1 MKNIYLLSN
10 PAKTVVSPRT
20 VGVSL
25 PSRCRVLPI
34 LFVFLTLCCS
44 SVWGA
49 TATLSSVSTKE
60 VATTNGGSVSK
71 DFDGVTCTCTKNS
84 TNQPGFYTSSGI
96 VRYYNT
102 DVMTLF
108 VPSGSAITQIVFTM
122 NSGTVGTV
130 SVGSLSSN
138 TWTGSSESVSFTGG
152 GTVKISSIV
161 VTYKGIV
168 TFDANGGSCGTTELI
183 QSTPTSTI
191 TLPAP
196 DTRSGYTFDGW
207 YTESS
212 GGTKRGNAGASYTPT
227 TSETLYA
234 HWTSGGGGGSDPVD
248 PTITFNNGEY
258 TIGGADLNLTTLF
271 SSNSSGA
278 VTYTVSNAN
287 GTGATVSTSGTD
299 FRATTTGTCTV
310 QASQAA
316 ATGYNAKA
324 VTATITVNA
333 ALAGKTYELV
343 TDANSLSEGDIIVFG
358 WNNSSIS
365 KKDTVAAGSL
375 GSNSYMSA
383 QQATLSGTTLSC
395 ETALEFTLGGSAG
408 AWTLT
413 NGTNSLRAT
422 SATALSLAASGGV
435 NTWDISIADGT
446 YLASVAPSETYS
458 SGTIYYNTN
467 SPRFKNYTSTQSN
480 GLFKIY
486 RANNGPIKVT
496 SSFTEFTYVLGS
508 GPSGSQTFKVEGT
521 DLDGNLTITAPTNYQ
536 VSQNGSSWSN
546 SVTLNKNAGDDVP
559 ETTLYI
565 RLNSG
570 LAKGDYDG
578 NITFSDGTNNKTVAV
593 EGSVTLVCATPSI
606 SFTEATVNKYRGDAD
621 FKITPSVSGNTLG
634 AVISWS
640 SDKESCATVGSDGT
654 VHILKA
660 TGAGAYVRITATLPY
675 TETAVACQNE
685 VSAYYDIY
693 IKNKVTWLVSGA
705 TYTAG
710 GPDTE
715 VTEGAKITTAPTD
728 PDGSTTCGGKTFVG
742 WTTSEVAVEQA
753 TAPSP
758 LYSATTVKDVNITN
772 NITFHAV
779 FAESGG
785 ESEDKYCKGTSSSLT
800 NGKRV
805 LIVLHNGTKAIS
817 NVESGIGYAPVVLT
831 PDGSG
836 KITTSDA
843 TIIWTVKTG
852 SSGYY
857 FRQGDNY
864 LNAGETTSGNHY
876 LYVDESTD
884 EWTLTAGTESTSSY
898 VLNSSEDPGYKID
911 LYSGVF
917 STFTGSGKAYEFDF
931 YVPDVGYTNYS
942 TTCGPSIK
950 ANEVERLTSYKDQT
964 VKSQAI
970 TVRGSSLDPA
980 TGTLTASITGT
991 DAGLFSCTLAS
1002 TAISEGAINT
1012 TFVISYRPTAF
1023 GDAQHTAT
1031 LTFTDGTTTSDPITL
1046 RGRSLPQQFAIVAFD
1061 GANYYALNG
1070 SMSGLASMVK
1080 PLPVTVTAGAVDL
1093 CPNQAIYSLTERETP
1108 DKNVYLVGP
1117 GADGLGA
1124 RLWGGSDT
1132 KLNTKSLTS
1141 TNQTGWLL
1149 TTSDFSTY
1157 HITNADV
1164 TTRGIM
1170 YYSTSDA
1177 FGHYATAQ
1185 YGTANYYGD
1194 IQLLPI
1200 TEVCTCLPAPFPTAV
1215 ARATSVTITWGEVTG
1230 AVSYVVTCS
1239 GGSAPVYDGC
1249 KATITGLTNNTN
1261 YTYTV
1266 KAVASG
1272 TDCSLIYNGNFTT
1285 VDCDDVPYAISV
1297 APALTSATFRWSMEA
1312 ASATIRIYSDEE
1324 CTAQVGSDH
1333 TGLTSPA
1340 TITGLDENTTYYA
1353 KIWAGGTCVSAVTS
1367 FTTNSPSVELA
1378 EWFPDSIRIVLNAD
1392 TANATIVIEDKDER
1406 VKGATSLAEDIFFS
1420 KYYEAAGYTKLV
1432 GLYNGTDHDIDLSD
1446 LKIIG
1451 GTSAWSSSTS
1461 DHNYVVLKDVSKL
1474 VTDYGDGAGHIY
1486 LPQGK
1491 EIILYS
1497 LDDDNSS
1504 TGDHPFPGAGCLD
1517 KFYDWDDL
1525 ANNDVDGWYR
1535 IGNLSAG
1542 ADGDGHTT
1550 FNFSGPY
1557 SIGLK
1562 RGSKLID
1569 IIGAGNVS
1577 APNKS
1582 ATVKVTTSKT
1592 LGNGRVVATPN
1603 DKEGFWYEDGWS
1615 PKPME
1620 GDADYTT
1627 YPDGYSTYL
1636 STNRCLLIRA
1646 NHVVSGDSAVLNNT
1660 TTFKTLGDYTGVDSN
1675 PHKGEWVGIPVGK
1688 NDDGTTDYCFS
1699 GQQFGYVGSYDYNAY
1714 YAKYDSIADLKELGG
1729 SQNPDGTYTIKIP
1742 HLDTLSCTSLKV
1754 NVYEGSVVQAS
1765 KTYQVPIMVTTEKAG
1780 GWSTTDTIFQ
1790 NKWHDLEAC
1799 ETCDVVILKG
1809 ATLTKAENG
1818 LPKDAATVGNLT
1830 IYPGGTMN
1838 IPTSRTFNVASV
1850 QFRVEGEN
1858 VPFIKLA
1865 GTLET
1870 ADQQVLVSRRIN
1882 NSDAYFFSLPYDC
1895 NISDIRWSNGVPAIL
1910 DDGFRIKEYD
1920 SRARADEG
1928 STKGAPGH
1936 WKMVTGSTLEAGK
1949 GYQISVNSKHLKE
1962 LIFPLEIGKTN
1973 VSAAE
1978 NEKNSHGDN
1987 VVPIHQYEN
1996 GATTINNHNW
2006 NFIAQ
2011 PYLCAMTP
2019 MAGATI
2025 TYGYLE
2031 YEIVDDEVI
2040 WHRRSEGNQYL
2051 TIYDPSSR
2059 TYNQTYWNSVP
2070 QLDPFVAFFVQ
2081 GKTEGSFTF
2090 IEDNRKNNAPARHL
2104 ASQAEVDEDPSIFVG
2119 VTLSGNGL
2127 TDQANLRV
2135 RQDFTEDE
2143 YKLGY
2148 DLLKFTTYYKD
2159 RPQVYMKTPSYQLA
2173 FQAVSDSV
2181 AKNTWL
2187 PMGVYCYKPGTYTFG
2202 LSNDYPIDEVEAV
2215 YLYDKVAGVTTNLL
2229 YDTYTIT
2236 TSSQLYTNTRFALN
2250 VIVNRREPQVT
2261 TDTGLPE
2268 APDNMVRK
2276 ILINGHVYIQRGA
2289 AIYDITGKQMLNF

>member
-10 PAKTVVSPRT
+10 QTKTVVSPRT

-34 LFVFLTLCCS
+34 ILLFLAVFSLHAWGDAAIAYTLNGTTTGGTNNYAAASDITQGTKSWKVVANTTENPWRIGGKSISGVDRNIYSTDTISNHDIDSVVINHGGTGGSITVNSITLTVSKNEDFS
-44 SVWGA
+44 SPIS
-49 TATLSSVSTKE
+49 TLSVTSSPFVANDSLIFRRPVGKDWSKCYFKITYNVTVSSGSNKYIQFKNAKFYKTVSTACTNTVTITKGAE
-60 VATTNGGSVSK
+60 TNGTYTLSATSICGDV
-71 DFDGVTCTCTKNS
+71 
-84 TNQPGFYTSSGI
+84 PGGTVNI
-96 VRYYNT
+96 
-102 DVMTLF
+102 
-108 VPSGSAITQIVFTM
+108 SAITPADGFEFDEITTSA
-122 NSGTVGTV
+122 SGTVDNTNKRVTGITANTTITVKFKPLPTYAIRFFNNGVQVGSTQNIVSGGTATPPSDPTGCAEFTFLGWWTSELADDNTTSYTWVTDFTVTGNQDYYAVYSHPSPTSSIITLDPTTDTSFPKDGITLTTSNGVLNNGTDYRIYKGATLTITSSVGNMTNIAFTFDGSYNGGGWTTSYTPNSSSWTSPACTSGDAGKQARITNLVVTVGVTYYTSTADCRSCYEPTLAFGVTEVNKFVGDANFTYTATPASNPMGGTV
-130 SVGSLSSN
+130 SYSSN
-138 TWTGSSESVSFTGG
+138 
-152 GTVKISSIV
+152 K
-161 VTYKGIV
+161 
-168 TFDANGGSCGTTELI
+168 
-183 QSTPTSTI
+183 PT
-191 TLPAP
+191 
-196 DTRSGYTFDGW
+196 
-207 YTESS
+207 
-212 GGTKRGNAGASYTPT
+212 KAS
-227 TSETLYA
+227 
-234 HWTSGGGGGSDPVD
+234 VD
-248 PTITFNNGEY
+248 PSTGEVTI
-258 TIGGADLNLTTLF
+258 L
-271 SSNSSGA
+271 
-278 VTYTVSNAN
+278 
-287 GTGATVSTSGTD
+287 
-299 FRATTTGTCTV
+299 
-310 QASQAA
+310 
-316 ATGYNAKA
+316 
-324 VTATITVNA
+324 
-333 ALAGKTYELV
+333 
-343 TDANSLSEGDIIVFG
+343 DA
-358 WNNSSIS
+358 
-365 KKDTVAAGSL
+365 
-375 GSNSYMSA
+375 MS
-383 QQATLSGTTLSC
+383 
-395 ETALEFTLGGSAG
+395 
-408 AWTLT
+408 
-413 NGTNSLRAT
+413 
-422 SATALSLAASGGV
+422 
-435 NTWDISIADGT
+435 D
-446 YLASVAPSETYS
+446 AP
-458 SGTIYYNTN
+458 I
-467 SPRFKNYTSTQSN
+467 
-480 GLFKIY
+480 
-486 RANNGPIKVT
+486 
-496 SSFTEFTYVLGS
+496 
-508 GPSGSQTFKVEGT
+508 
-521 DLDGNLTITAPTNYQ
+521 TITA
-536 VSQNGSSWSN
+536 
-546 SVTLNKNAGDDVP
+546 
-559 ETTLYI
+559 
-565 RLNSG
+565 
-570 LAKGDYDG
+570 
-578 NITFSDGTNNKTVAV
+578 
-593 EGSVTLVCATPSI
+593 
-606 SFTEATVNKYRGDAD
+606 
-621 FKITPSVSGNTLG
+621 TLG
-634 AVISWS
+634 AV
-640 SDKESCATVGSDGT
+640 DDG
-654 VHILKA
+654 VHCQKK
-660 TGAGAYVRITATLPY
+660 VTATY
-675 TETAVACQNE
+675 TLN
-685 VSAYYDIY
+685 IY
-693 IKNKVTWLVSGA
+693 NRVTWLVNGA
-705 TYTAG
+705 AYTAG
-710 GPDTE
+710 DPTPQAA
-715 VTEGAKITTAPTD
+715 EGGTITAYPTD
-728 PDGSTTCGGKTFVG
+728 PDGATACGGKTFVG
-742 WTTSEVAVEQA
+742 WTT
-753 TAPSP
+753 APYAESDAAPDP
-758 LYSATTVKDVNITN
+758 LYTSLSSMSSVHITEN
-772 NITFHAV
+772 TTFHAV
-779 FAESGG
+779 FAEVTSGG
-785 ESEDKYCKGTSSSLT
+785 PNKF
-800 NGKRV
+800 KRITTDAGLV
-805 LIVLHNGTKAIS
+805 RAAGTKIAIIS
-817 NVESGIGYAPVVLT
+817 NNASKILQNDFSVVDAPT
-831 PDGSG
+831 PDGDG
-836 KITTSDA
+836 IITVT
-843 TIIWTVKTG
+843 
-852 SSGYY
+852 
-857 FRQGDNY
+857 DNQI
-864 LNAGETTSGNHY
+864 
-876 LYVDESTD
+876 
-884 EWTLTAGTESTSSY
+884 WTLTEEDEYHYWSLLSGSVQLGVAATSGYSSGFYECGNYSTEASYWHITYTSEFSGTENCFYLYNWSNGTWYDGLEFYGGTTNKWESVYFASANSNFKNYCAMQIYGPYASY
-898 VLNSSEDPGYKID
+898 
-911 LYSGVF
+911 
-917 STFTGSGKAYEFDF
+917 AA
-931 YVPDVGYTNYS
+931 YS
-942 TTCGPSIK
+942 TTCGPNIK
-950 ANEVERLTSYKDQT
+950 AGEVEYLTSTKDQT

-970 TVRGSSLDPA
+970 TIKGSSL
-980 TGTLTASITGT
+980 TGGTLSVKSITG
-991 DAGLFSCTLAS
+991 DASQFACVLAS
-1002 TAISEGAINT
+1002 QTITAGAIET
-1012 TFVISYRPTAF
+1012 TYTITYTPTVY
-1023 GDAQHTAT
+1023 DAAHTAEII
-1031 LTFTDGTTTSDPITL
+1031 FSDGTTESDPITL

-1117 GADGLGA
+1117 GADGSGA

-1392 TANATIVIEDKDER
+1392 TANATVVIEDKDER

-1504 TGDHPFPGAGCLD
+1504 TGDHPFPGDGCLD

-1569 IIGAGNVS
+1569 LIGAGNVS

-1799 ETCDVVILKG
+1799 EKCDVVILKG

-1870 ADQQVLVSRRIN
+1870 ADRQVLVSRRID

-1949 GYQISVNSKHLKE
+1949 GYQISVNNRYLRE
-1962 LIFPLEIGKTN
+1962 LIFPLDLGKTN
-1973 VSAAE
+1973 VSDAE

-1987 VVPIHQYEN
+1987 VVPIHQYTN

-2019 MAGATI
+2019 MAGDAI

-2031 YEIVDDEVI
+2031 YEIEEVAGEQQVV
-2040 WHRRSEGNQYL
+2040 WYRRMEGNQYL
-2051 TIYDPSSR
+2051 TIYNPSTR
-2059 TYNQTYWNSVP
+2059 TYDQKFWSSVT
-2070 QLDPFVAFFVQ
+2070 QLDPFLAFFVQ

-2090 IEDNRKNNAPARHL
+2090 TEGNRKNSAPARHL
-2104 ASQAEVDEDPSIFVG
+2104 ASQAEVDDDPSIFVG

>member
-1 MKNIYLLSN
+1 MTCPHVPAFAPHVYNKYGYINPINMKNIYLLSN

-34 LFVFLTLCCS
+34 ILLFLTAFNMQ
-44 SVWGA
+44 VWGA
-49 TATLSSVSTKE
+49 DETEDFTSLGTQTWTSYSLTSGDVTISTDL
-60 VATTNGGSVSK
+60 NGGSAPTTSNAQYRWK
-71 DFDGVTCTCTKNS
+71 TDNIITISLSSGTITSIRFKTNS
-84 TNQPGFYTSSGI
+84 TATYGPQNLSYG
-96 VRYYNT
+96 
-102 DVMTLF
+102 
-108 VPSGSAITQIVFTM
+108 GSAITT
-122 NSGTVGTV
+122 SGTDYTWSAPSSMSSASFTV
-130 SVGSLSSN
+130 TSEARLTEIHVKY
-138 TWTGSSESVSFTGG
+138 TPGSSSCSTDP
-152 GTVKISSIV
+152 TVGNIMNAVSSI
-161 VTYKGIV
+161 TATGA
-168 TFDANGGSCGTTELI
+168 TFSTSAGVSAGTDCSLDEVGFVYNT
-183 QSTPTSTI
+183 T
-191 TLPAP
+191 
-196 DTRSGYTFDGW
+196 G
-207 YTESS
+207 
-212 GGTKRGNAGASYTPT
+212 TPT
-227 TSETLYA
+227 TSDTKAVIDSY
-234 HWTSGGGGGSDPVD
+234 TSGNLNKSVTGLSASTTYYVRAYAKNEHSTTYSD
-248 PTITFNNGEY
+248 EKS
-258 TIGGADLNLTTLF
+258 F
-271 SSNSSGA
+271 STPALVGVAYELVTSNSDLEDGAEIIILDTDGENALSTTQNSNNRSSTTSGFTLSGSTA
-278 VTYTVSNAN
+278 TVTGDNIEVITLTESSTNWELVTHDSKYLYTVSNN
-287 GTGATVSTSGTD
+287 NYLRTQSTNTNAGVWTITINS
-299 FRATTTGTCTV
+299 TTHV
-310 QASQAA
+310 
-316 ATGYNAKA
+316 
-324 VTATITVNA
+324 ATIYCSNTSRYLKKNGSS
-333 ALAGKTYELV
+333 ALFA
-343 TDANSLSEGDIIVFG
+343 
-358 WNNSSIS
+358 
-365 KKDTVAAGSL
+365 
-375 GSNSYMSA
+375 
-383 QQATLSGTTLSC
+383 
-395 ETALEFTLGGSAG
+395 
-408 AWTLT
+408 
-413 NGTNSLRAT
+413 
-422 SATALSLAASGGV
+422 
-435 NTWDISIADGT
+435 
-446 YLASVAPSETYS
+446 TYS
-458 SGTIYYNTN
+458 SGQ
-467 SPRFKNYTSTQSN
+467 KDV
-480 GLFKIY
+480 KIY
-486 RANNGPIKVT
+486 KKPSGPIKVT

-593 EGSVTLVCATPSI
+593 EGSVTLACATPSI

-640 SDKESCATVGSDGT
+640 SDKESCATVGADGT
-654 VHILKA
+654 VHIVKA
-660 TGAGAYVRITATLPY
+660 TGEGAYVRITATLPY

-705 TYTAG
+705 TYSVG

-728 PDGSTTCGGKTFVG
+728 PNGSSMCGGKTFVG
-742 WTTSEVAVEQA
+742 WTTSEVAVEQSS
-753 TAPSP
+753 APDP
-758 LYSATTVKDVNITN
+758 LYSATTVKDVNITDN
-772 NITFHAV
+772 TTFYAV
-779 FAESGG
+779 FAEETLSPTSTTFSLVADYEEDFESGKDYVLANYYSSKDKALNATVTG
-785 ESEDKYCKGTSSSLT
+785 TYYLTGTDVTIPSSNTFQTSNGLLVWKIKTEGTNQVSLYNEETGKYAYLYHPSGTYYDLGLRDDKYLWTISYVKETGYSAYFTFTASDYSSYILAWDNSNSRYAAKTSN
-800 NGKRV
+800 NG
-805 LIVLHNGTKAIS
+805 
-817 NVESGIGYAPVVLT
+817 
-831 PDGSG
+831 
-836 KITTSDA
+836 
-843 TIIWTVKTG
+843 
-852 SSGYY
+852 
-857 FRQGDNY
+857 
-864 LNAGETTSGNHY
+864 Y
-876 LYVDESTD
+876 LYLYKKADE
-884 EWTLTAGTESTSSY
+884 
-898 VLNSSEDPGYKID
+898 
-911 LYSGVF
+911 
-917 STFTGSGKAYEFDF
+917 
-931 YVPDVGYTNYS
+931 YTYAAYS
-942 TTCGPSIK
+942 TTCGPNIK
-950 ANEVERLTSYKDQT
+950 ADEVERLTSTQGQI

-970 TVRGSSLDPA
+970 TIKGSNLTGSSL
-980 TGTLTASITGT
+980 SVKNITG
-991 DAGLFSCTLAS
+991 DASQFACVLAS
-1002 TAISEGAINT
+1002 QTITAGAIET
-1012 TFVISYRPTAF
+1012 TYTITYTPTVY
-1023 GDAQHTAT
+1023 DATHTAEII
-1031 LTFTDGTTTSDPITL
+1031 FWDGTTESDPITL

-1117 GADGLGA
+1117 GADGSGA

-1141 TNQTGWLL
+1141 TDQTGWLL

-1177 FGHYATAQ
+1177 FGHYATSQ

-1272 TDCSLIYNGNFTT
+1272 NDCSLVYSGNFTT
-1285 VDCDDVPYAISV
+1285 TDCDDVPYAISV

-1392 TANATIVIEDKDER
+1392 TANATVVIEDKNDL
-1406 VKGATSLAEDIFFS
+1406 GDHATSVANDIFFS
-1420 KYYEAAGYTKLV
+1420 KYFEASGFTKLV
-1432 GLYNGTDHDIDLSD
+1432 GLYNGTDHDIDLAQ
-1446 LKIIG
+1446 LVIKG
-1451 GTSAWSSSTS
+1451 GESRWTTKKGVN
-1461 DHNYVVLKDVSKL
+1461 NYIKLSDVSKL

-1486 LPQGK
+1486 LPRGK

-1497 LDDDNSS
+1497 IQKSNKSGF
-1504 TGDHPFPGAGCLD
+1504 TGAGCID
-1517 KFYDWDDL
+1517 EYYDWDEL
-1525 ANNDVDGWYR
+1525 ADDNVADWYR
-1535 IGNLSAG
+1535 IGGYES
-1542 ADGDGHTT
+1542 DVVDDDGHKTL
-1550 FNFSGPY
+1550 NFPGKVSV
-1557 SIGLK
+1557 SLW
-1562 RGSKLID
+1562 RNSTMID
-1569 IIGAGNVS
+1569 LIGAGNS
-1577 APNKS
+1577 TAPTSS
-1582 ATVKVTTSKT
+1582 ATTTVTTSHT
-1592 LGNGRVVATPN
+1592 LGNGRTISCPN
-1603 DKEGFWYEDGWS
+1603 DKPGFWSEEGWS
-1615 PKPME
+1615 PRPQK
-1620 GDADYTT
+1620 GDPDFAL
-1627 YPDGYSTYL
+1627 YPNGYSTYL
-1636 STNRCLLIRA
+1636 TTNRCLLVRA
-1646 NHVVSGDSAVLNNT
+1646 NHVVSGDSAILNNT
-1660 TTFKTLGDYTGVDSN
+1660 STFKTLGAYEGVDGKS
-1675 PHKGEWVGIPVGK
+1675 HKAEWVGIPIG
-1688 NDDGTTDYCFS
+1688 NDGTSDERDCLS
-1699 GQQFGYVGSYDYNAY
+1699 GGQFGYVGAYDYNAY
-1714 YAKYDSIADLKELGG
+1714 YATFDSIADLKELGG
-1729 SQNPDGTYTIKIP
+1729 SQNPDGTYTIEIP
-1742 HLDTLSCTSLKV
+1742 HLDTLSCTSLKI

-1799 ETCDVVILKG
+1799 EKCDVVILKG

-1818 LPKDAATVGNLT
+1818 LPKDAATIGNLT

-1870 ADQQVLVSRRIN
+1870 ADKQVLVSRRIN

-1949 GYQISVNSKHLKE
+1949 GYQISVNNRYLRE
-1962 LIFPLEIGKTN
+1962 LIFPLDLGKTN
-1973 VSAAE
+1973 VSDAE
-1978 NEKNSHGDN
+1978 NEKAPHGDN
-1987 VVPIHQYEN
+1987 IVPIHQYEN

-2011 PYLCAMTP
+2011 PYLCAMSP
-2019 MAGATI
+2019 MAGADI

-2031 YEIVDDEVI
+2031 YEIEDEEVK
-2040 WHRRSEGNQYL
+2040 WYRRLEGNQYL
-2051 TIYDPSSR
+2051 TIYNPSTK
-2059 TYNQTYWNSVP
+2059 TYDQIFWNSVS

-2081 GKTEGSFTF
+2081 GKREGSFTF
-2090 IEDNRKNNAPARHL
+2090 TEGNRKNNAPARHL

-2229 YDTYTIT
+2229 YDTYSVT

-2250 VIVNRREPQVT
+2250 VIVNRRAPQVT
-2261 TDTGLPE
+2261 TDIGIPE

>member
-1 MKNIYLLSN
+1 MTCPHVPAFAPHVYNKYGYINPIDMKNIYLLSN
-10 PAKTVVSPRT
+10 QTKTSVSRHLD
-20 VGVSL
+20 SI
-25 PSRCRVLPI
+25 SSSYRCRILPI
-34 LFVFLTLCCS
+34 LFVFLTVFSLHA
-44 SVWGA
+44 WGEDVTFSEQGYTNA
-49 TATLSSVSTKE
+49 AAVTSYNGSTFT
-60 VATTNGGSVSK
+60 VAFSNGKYYTN
-71 DFDGVTCTCTKNS
+71 
-84 TNQPGFYTSSGI
+84 
-96 VRYYNT
+96 
-102 DVMTLF
+102 
-108 VPSGSAITQIVFTM
+108 GSAIRAYGGSTITITPKSGKLTAFTIVFGSSDGSNTI
-122 NSGTVGTV
+122 TADVGTY
-130 SVGSLSSN
+130 SGGSWSGEEDEVILSIGGSSGN
-138 TWTGSSESVSFTGG
+138 RRIAGFSGVTTGSSSCSTDP
-152 GTVKISSIV
+152 TVGNIMNAVSSI
-161 VTYKGIV
+161 TATGA
-168 TFDANGGSCGTTELI
+168 TFSTSAGVSAGTDCSLDEVGFVYNT
-183 QSTPTSTI
+183 T
-191 TLPAP
+191 
-196 DTRSGYTFDGW
+196 G
-207 YTESS
+207 
-212 GGTKRGNAGASYTPT
+212 TPT
-227 TSETLYA
+227 TSDTKAVIDSY
-234 HWTSGGGGGSDPVD
+234 TSGNLNKSVTGLSASTTYYVRAYAKNEHGTTYSD
-248 PTITFNNGEY
+248 EKS
-258 TIGGADLNLTTLF
+258 F
-271 SSNSSGA
+271 STPALVGVAYELVTSNSDLEDGAEIIILDTDGETALSTTQNSNNRSSTTSGFTLSGSTA
-278 VTYTVSNAN
+278 TVTGDNIEVITLTESSTNWELVTHDSKYLYTVSNN
-287 GTGATVSTSGTD
+287 NYLRTQSTNTNAGVWTITINS
-299 FRATTTGTCTV
+299 TTHV
-310 QASQAA
+310 
-316 ATGYNAKA
+316 
-324 VTATITVNA
+324 ATIYCSNTSRYLKKNGSS
-333 ALAGKTYELV
+333 ALFA
-343 TDANSLSEGDIIVFG
+343 
-358 WNNSSIS
+358 
-365 KKDTVAAGSL
+365 
-375 GSNSYMSA
+375 
-383 QQATLSGTTLSC
+383 
-395 ETALEFTLGGSAG
+395 
-408 AWTLT
+408 
-413 NGTNSLRAT
+413 
-422 SATALSLAASGGV
+422 
-435 NTWDISIADGT
+435 
-446 YLASVAPSETYS
+446 TYS
-458 SGTIYYNTN
+458 SGQ
-467 SPRFKNYTSTQSN
+467 KDV
-480 GLFKIY
+480 KIY
-486 RANNGPIKVT
+486 KKPSGPIKVT

-521 DLDGNLTITAPTNYQ
+521 DLAGNLTITAPTNYQ

-593 EGSVTLVCATPSI
+593 EGSVTLACATPSI

-705 TYTAG
+705 AYTAG

-728 PDGSTTCGGKTFVG
+728 PDGSSMCGGKTFVG

-758 LYSATTVKDVNITN
+758 LYSATTVKDVNITDN
-772 NITFHAV
+772 TTFYAV

-817 NVESGIGYAPVVLT
+817 NVESGSGYAPVVLT

-857 FRQGDNY
+857 FHQGDNY
-864 LNAGETTSGNHY
+864 LNAAETTSGNHY
-876 LYVDESTD
+876 LYVDEYTD
-884 EWTLTAGTESTSSY
+884 EWTLTAGTVSTSSY

-917 STFTGSGKAYEFDF
+917 STYTGSGTAYEFDF

-942 TTCGPSIK
+942 TTCGPNIK
-950 ANEVERLTSYKDQT
+950 ANEVEYLTSTKDQT

-970 TVRGSSLDPA
+970 TVKGSSLND
-980 TGTLTASITGT
+980 GTLTANISG
-991 DAGLFSCTLAS
+991 ANSGFFNCALAS
-1002 TAISEGAINT
+1002 STISGGAINT
-1012 TFVISYRPTAF
+1012 TFVISYTPNVY

-1031 LTFTDGTTTSDPITL
+1031 LTFTDGTTTSDPISL
-1046 RGRSLPQQFAIVAFD
+1046 YGRSLPENFAIVAYD

-1117 GADGLGA
+1117 GADGSGA

-1141 TNQTGWLL
+1141 TDQTGWLL

-1272 TDCSLIYNGNFTT
+1272 TDCSLVYNGNFTT
-1285 VDCDDVPYAISV
+1285 VDCDDVPNSISV
-1297 APALTSATFRWSMEA
+1297 APSLHGGTFRWSMEA
-1312 ASATIRIYSDEE
+1312 ATATIRIYSDDA
-1324 CTAQVGSDH
+1324 CTAQVGSDY
-1333 TGLTSPA
+1333 TGLSSPA
-1340 TITGLDENTTYYA
+1340 VIDGLDENTTYYA
-1353 KIWAGGTCVSAVTS
+1353 KIFANGTCASAATA
-1367 FTTNSPSVELA
+1367 FTTNSTSVELV
-1378 EWFPDSIRIVLNAD
+1378 EWFPDSIRIVLDANS
-1392 TANATIVIEDKDER
+1392 NATVVIEDKNDL
-1406 VKGATSLAEDIFFS
+1406 GDHATSVANDIFFS
-1420 KYYEAAGYTKLV
+1420 KYFEASGYTKLV
-1432 GLYNGTDHDIDLSD
+1432 GLYNGTDHDIDLAQ
-1446 LKIIG
+1446 LVIKG
-1451 GTSAWSSSTS
+1451 GESSWTTKKGVN
-1461 DHNYVVLKDVSKL
+1461 NYIKLSDVSKL

-1486 LPQGK
+1486 LPRGK

-1497 LDDDNSS
+1497 IQKSNKSS
-1504 TGDHPFPGAGCLD
+1504 FTGAGCID
-1517 KFYDWDDL
+1517 EYYDWDEL
-1525 ANNDVDGWYR
+1525 ADDNVADWYR
-1535 IGNLSAG
+1535 IGGYES
-1542 ADGDGHTT
+1542 DVVDDDGHKTL
-1550 FNFSGPY
+1550 NFPGKVSV
-1557 SIGLK
+1557 SLW
-1562 RGSKLID
+1562 RNSTMID
-1569 IIGAGNVS
+1569 LIGAGNS
-1577 APNKS
+1577 TAPTSS
-1582 ATVKVTTSKT
+1582 ATTTVTTSHT
-1592 LGNGRVVATPN
+1592 LGNGRTISCPN
-1603 DKEGFWYEDGWS
+1603 DKPGFWSEEGWS
-1615 PKPME
+1615 PRPQE
-1620 GDADYTT
+1620 GDPDFTL
-1627 YPDGYSTYL
+1627 YPNGYSTYL
-1636 STNRCLLIRA
+1636 TTNRCLLIRA
-1646 NHVVSGDSAVLNNT
+1646 NHVVSGDSAILNNT
-1660 TTFKTLGDYTGVDSN
+1660 STFKTLGAYEGVDGKS
-1675 PHKGEWVGIPVGK
+1675 HKAEWVGIPIG
-1688 NDDGTTDYCFS
+1688 NDGTSDERDCLS
-1699 GQQFGYVGSYDYNAY
+1699 GGQFGYVGAYDYNAY
-1714 YAKYDSIADLKELGG
+1714 YATFDSIAELKELDGK
-1729 SQNPDGTYTIKIP
+1729 QNPDGTYTVAIP
-1742 HLDTLSCTSLKV
+1742 QLDTLSCTQLKV
-1754 NVYEGSVVQAS
+1754 NVYEGSSSTPKAS
-1765 KTYQVPIMVTTEKAG
+1765 REYQVPIMVEDNKK
-1780 GWSTTDTIFQ
+1780 TTDTIFQ
-1790 NKWHDLEAC
+1790 NKWHDLAAC
-1799 ETCDVVILKG
+1799 EKCDVVILKG

-1818 LPKDAATVGNLT
+1818 TPKDAATVRNLT

-1838 IPTSRTFNVASV
+1838 IPTSRTFNVSSV

-1865 GTLET
+1865 GTLQT
-1870 ADQQVLVSRRIN
+1870 SDQQVLVSRRIN

-1895 NISDIRWSNGVPAIL
+1895 NISDIRWSNGEPAVL

-1949 GYQISVNSKHLKE
+1949 GYQISVNSKYLKE
-1962 LIFPLEIGKTN
+1962 LIFPLDLGKTN
-1973 VSAAE
+1973 VSDAE
-1978 NEKNSHGDN
+1978 NEKAPHGDN
-1987 VVPIHQYEN
+1987 IVPIHQYEN

-2011 PYLCAMTP
+2011 PYLCAMSP
-2019 MAGATI
+2019 MAGDAI

-2031 YEIVDDEVI
+2031 YEIEEVAGEQQVV
-2040 WHRRSEGNQYL
+2040 WYRRMEGNQYL
-2051 TIYDPSSR
+2051 TIYNPSTR
-2059 TYNQTYWNSVP
+2059 TYDQKFWNSVT

-2081 GKTEGSFTF
+2081 GKTEGGSFTF
-2090 IEDNRKNNAPARHL
+2090 TEGNRKNNAPARHL

-2173 FQAVSDSV
+2173 FQAVNDSV

-2250 VIVNRREPQVT
+2250 VIVNRRAPQVT
-2261 TDTGLPE
+2261 TDIGIPE
-2268 APDNMVRK
+2268 APDNMARK

>member
-10 PAKTVVSPRT
+10 QTKTSVSRHLD
-20 VGVSL
+20 SISN
-25 PSRCRVLPI
+25 PSRRRVLPI
-34 LFVFLTLCCS
+34 ILLCLAFSVQVWGDSYTITFKTGTGDGSTASTSTSVSDVISSGGDYVSGFASATKTYYAGGFGLKLGASSNSGSFELTLSDDGKVTADSIKVNAKLYNSSKAATIKINGGTAQSVTSSFADYKFVIGSAIESITLASSKYLWVSSVIVYYTPATSYTITAATNDGDMGTVSLSGSVITASPKSGYQVKESDPYTVTDGSATVTRGTGANINKFTVAPTSDCTVRINFEPIPTYAIRFFNNGTQVGSTQNLPSGATAVKPSDPAACDEGYTFVGWWTAELAEDNTTAETWITDFTVSGAQDYYAVFSKAAEGGGSVTFDFPAIAEANSWGQDTQHSPVTISPVTITVTGGTYQGRWYSGTYRIYAANTMTISCS
-44 SVWGA
+44 SGNVTAVSSNPTKTFSISDGE
-49 TATLSSVSTKE
+49 ATLSS
-60 VATTNGGSVSK
+60 ATNFTSITVNYGE
-71 DFDGVTCTCTKNS
+71 TY
-84 TNQPGFYTSSGI
+84 YT
-96 VRYYNT
+96 T
-102 DVMTLF
+102 DC
-108 VPSGSAITQIVFTM
+108 GSA
-122 NSGTVGTV
+122 
-130 SVGSLSSN
+130 
-138 TWTGSSESVSFTGG
+138 
-152 GTVKISSIV
+152 
-161 VTYKGIV
+161 
-168 TFDANGGSCGTTELI
+168 C
-183 QSTPTSTI
+183 STPT
-191 TLPAP
+191 L
-196 DTRSGYTFDGW
+196 
-207 YTESS
+207 
-212 GGTKRGNAGASYTPT
+212 
-227 TSETLYA
+227 
-234 HWTSGGGGGSDPVD
+234 
-248 PTITFNNGEY
+248 
-258 TIGGADLNLTTLF
+258 
-271 SSNSSGA
+271 
-278 VTYTVSNAN
+278 
-287 GTGATVSTSGTD
+287 
-299 FRATTTGTCTV
+299 
-310 QASQAA
+310 
-316 ATGYNAKA
+316 
-324 VTATITVNA
+324 
-333 ALAGKTYELV
+333 
-343 TDANSLSEGDIIVFG
+343 
-358 WNNSSIS
+358 
-365 KKDTVAAGSL
+365 
-375 GSNSYMSA
+375 
-383 QQATLSGTTLSC
+383 TLSN
-395 ETALEFTLGGSAG
+395 GG
-408 AWTLT
+408 
-413 NGTNSLRAT
+413 
-422 SATALSLAASGGV
+422 
-435 NTWDISIADGT
+435 
-446 YLASVAPSETYS
+446 
-458 SGTIYYNTN
+458 
-467 SPRFKNYTSTQSN
+467 
-480 GLFKIY
+480 
-486 RANNGPIKVT
+486 
-496 SSFTEFTYVLGS
+496 
-508 GPSGSQTFKVEGT
+508 
-521 DLDGNLTITAPTNYQ
+521 
-536 VSQNGSSWSN
+536 
-546 SVTLNKNAGDDVP
+546 
-559 ETTLYI
+559 
-565 RLNSG
+565 
-570 LAKGDYDG
+570 
-578 NITFSDGTNNKTVAV
+578 
-593 EGSVTLVCATPSI
+593 
-606 SFTEATVNKYRGDAD
+606 ATVNKFVGDAN
-621 FKITPSVSGNTLG
+621 FTITATPSNTTLPG
-634 AVISWS
+634 
-640 SDKESCATVGSDGT
+640 GT
-654 VHILKA
+654 VTYSSSLPSKASVDPA
-660 TGAGAYVRITATLPY
+660 TGEVTIHDAMSTTPVVITATLGKVTSGTECQKQVKASY
-675 TETAVACQNE
+675 TLN
-685 VSAYYDIY
+685 IY
-693 IKNKVTWLVSGA
+693 NRVTWLVNGA
-705 TYTAG
+705 PYSEGTPT
-710 GPDTE
+710 TE

-742 WTTSEVAVEQA
+742 WTTSEVAVEQSS
-753 TAPSP
+753 APDP
-758 LYSATTVKDVNITN
+758 LYSATTVKDVNITDN
-772 NITFHAV
+772 TTFYAV
-779 FAESGG
+779 FAEETLSPTSTTFSLVADYEEDFESGKDYVLANYYSSKDKALNATVTG
-785 ESEDKYCKGTSSSLT
+785 TYYLTGTDVTIPSSNTFQTSNGLLVWKIKTEGTNQVSLYNEETGKYAYLYHPSGTYYDLGLRDDKYLWTISYVKETGYSAYFTFTASDYSSYILAWDNSNSRYAAKTSN
-800 NGKRV
+800 NG
-805 LIVLHNGTKAIS
+805 
-817 NVESGIGYAPVVLT
+817 
-831 PDGSG
+831 
-836 KITTSDA
+836 
-843 TIIWTVKTG
+843 
-852 SSGYY
+852 
-857 FRQGDNY
+857 
-864 LNAGETTSGNHY
+864 Y
-876 LYVDESTD
+876 LYLYKKADE
-884 EWTLTAGTESTSSY
+884 
-898 VLNSSEDPGYKID
+898 
-911 LYSGVF
+911 
-917 STFTGSGKAYEFDF
+917 
-931 YVPDVGYTNYS
+931 YTYAAYS
-942 TTCGPSIK
+942 TTCGPNIK
-950 ANEVERLTSYKDQT
+950 ADEVERLTSTQGQI

-970 TVRGSSLDPA
+970 TIKGSNLTGSSL
-980 TGTLTASITGT
+980 SVKNITG
-991 DAGLFSCTLAS
+991 DASQFACVLAS
-1002 TAISEGAINT
+1002 QTITAGAIET
-1012 TFVISYRPTAF
+1012 TYTITYTPTVY
-1023 GDAQHTAT
+1023 DATHTAEII
-1031 LTFTDGTTTSDPITL
+1031 FWDGTTESDPITL

-1117 GADGLGA
+1117 GADGSGA

-1141 TNQTGWLL
+1141 TDQTGWLL

-1177 FGHYATAQ
+1177 FGHYATSQ

-1272 TDCSLIYNGNFTT
+1272 NDCSLVYSGNFTT
-1285 VDCDDVPYAISV
+1285 TDCDDVPYAISV

-1392 TANATIVIEDKDER
+1392 TANATVVIEDKDER

-1446 LKIIG
+1446 LIIIG
-1451 GTSAWSSSTS
+1451 GTTSWSTSKS

-1577 APNKS
+1577 APTKS

-1729 SQNPDGTYTIKIP
+1729 SQNPDGTYTIRIP

-1799 ETCDVVILKG
+1799 EKCDVVILKG

-1818 LPKDAATVGNLT
+1818 LPKDAATIGNLT

-1838 IPTSRTFNVASV
+1838 IPTSRTFNVSSV

-1870 ADQQVLVSRRIN
+1870 ADKQVLVSRRIN

-1949 GYQISVNSKHLKE
+1949 GYQISVNNRYLRE
-1962 LIFPLEIGKTN
+1962 LIFPLDLGKTN
-1973 VSAAE
+1973 VSDAE

-1987 VVPIHQYEN
+1987 VVPIHQYTN

-2011 PYLCAMTP
+2011 PYLCAMSP
-2019 MAGATI
+2019 MAGDAI

-2031 YEIVDDEVI
+2031 YEIEEVAGEQQVV
-2040 WHRRSEGNQYL
+2040 WYRRMEGNQYL
-2051 TIYDPSSR
+2051 TIYNPSTR
-2059 TYNQTYWNSVP
+2059 TYDQKFWSSVT
-2070 QLDPFVAFFVQ
+2070 QLDPFLAFFVQ

-2090 IEDNRKNNAPARHL
+2090 TEGNRKNAPARHL
-2104 ASQAEVDEDPSIFVG
+2104 ASQAEVDDDPSIFVG

-2261 TDTGLPE
+2261 TDTELPE

>member
-10 PAKTVVSPRT
+10 QTKTSVSQHLD
-20 VGVSL
+20 SISN
-25 PSRCRVLPI
+25 PSCLRVLPI
-34 LFVFLTLCCS
+34 LLLCLTLS
-44 SVWGA
+44 LNTWGA
-49 TATLSSVSTKE
+49 EDDTHDFSQSISQGLNDCATFDDIVIAEQTYSVKSVIITYAYNKSNSPSATVSIGSTEVGTQTFTGTGNLTTTNTLTFTPGSPIKGAVTIVHNSGSACSGSKKGTLKVTNVCLVEGAAGGGGTPTLSSIAVKTAPKTSYTEGENFDPTGLVITRTYSDESTSDWTY
-60 VATTNGGSVSK
+60 AGHTS
-71 DFDGVTCTCTKNS
+71 DFS
-84 TNQPGFYTSSGI
+84 
-96 VRYYNT
+96 
-102 DVMTLF
+102 
-108 VPSGSAITQIVFTM
+108 FTP
-122 NSGTVGTV
+122 
-130 SVGSLSSN
+130 SLSTALTTGN
-138 TWTGSSESVSFTGG
+138 TSV
-152 GTVKISSIV
+152 
-161 VTYKGIV
+161 
-168 TFDANGGSCGTTELI
+168 
-183 QSTPTSTI
+183 TI
-191 TLPAP
+191 T
-196 DTRSGYTFDGW
+196 Y
-207 YTESS
+207 
-212 GGTKRGNAGASYTPT
+212 GGKST
-227 TSETLYA
+227 TQDITV
-234 HWTSGGGGGSDPVD
+234 TSGGGGGGDYELIESAGD
-248 PTITFNNGEY
+248 IEEGEY
-258 TIGGADLNLTTLF
+258 LIVYNNTYALNTHYGNKNANTYGTYTDISSYYDNKTIA
-271 SSNSSGA
+271 SNS
-278 VTYTVSNAN
+278 T
-287 GTGATVSTSGTD
+287 TD
-299 FRATTTGTCTV
+299 G
-310 QASQAA
+310 
-316 ATGYNAKA
+316 
-324 VTATITVNA
+324 
-333 ALAGKTYELV
+333 LAY
-343 TDANSLSEGDIIVFG
+343 
-358 WNNSSIS
+358 
-365 KKDTVAAGSL
+365 TVAA
-375 GSNSYMSA
+375 
-383 QQATLSGTTLSC
+383 T
-395 ETALEFTLGGSAG
+395 
-408 AWTLT
+408 T
-413 NGTNSLRAT
+413 NGYSFYK
-422 SATALSLAASGGV
+422 ASE
-435 NTWDISIADGT
+435 GT
-446 YLASVAPSETYS
+446 YLGTTSTSSTGSQLRWDESFTAEQNEWTLGVNSIVSVKTNTLAIRWN
-458 SGTIYYNTN
+458 SG
-467 SPRFKNYTSTQSN
+467 SPRFAIYGTTGQQAVQ
-480 GLFKIY
+480 LFKK
-486 RANNGPIKVT
+486 ANGPIKVT

-593 EGSVTLVCATPSI
+593 EGSVTLACATPSI

-685 VSAYYDIY
+685 VSAYYDVY

-705 TYTAG
+705 TYSTG

-715 VTEGAKITTAPTD
+715 VTEGAKITNAPTD
-728 PDGSTTCGGKTFVG
+728 PDGSSMCGGKTFVG

-758 LYSATTVKDVNITN
+758 LYSATTVKDVNITDN
-772 NITFHAV
+772 TTFYAV

-857 FRQGDNY
+857 FHQGDNY
-864 LNAGETTSGNHY
+864 LNAAETTSGNHF

-884 EWTLTAGTESTSSY
+884 EWTLTAGTVSTSSY

-917 STFTGSGKAYEFDF
+917 STYTGSGTAYEFDF

-942 TTCGPSIK
+942 TTCGPNIK
-950 ANEVERLTSYKDQT
+950 ANKVEYLTSTKDQT

-970 TVRGSSLDPA
+970 TVKGSSLND
-980 TGTLTASITGT
+980 GTLTANISGANSGFFTC
-991 DAGLFSCTLAS
+991 ALAS
-1002 TAISEGAINT
+1002 SAISSGAINT
-1012 TFVISYRPTAF
+1012 TFVISYTPDVY

-1031 LTFTDGTTTSDPITL
+1031 LTFSDGTTTSDPITL
-1046 RGRSLPQQFAIVAFD
+1046 HGRSLPTQFAIVAND
-1061 GANYYALNG
+1061 GANYYALDG
-1070 SMSGLASMVK
+1070 TMSGTASPVK
-1080 PLPVTVTAGAVDL
+1080 PFPVTVTAGAVDL
-1093 CPNQAIYSLTERETP
+1093 CPSQAVYTLTQRATP
-1108 DKNVYLVGP
+1108 DQHVHLVGP
-1117 GADGLGA
+1117 GPNGAGA
-1124 RLWGGSDT
+1124 RLYGANSTG
-1132 KLNTKSLTS
+1132 LNTKSLTS
-1141 TNQTGWLL
+1141 TDQTGWLL

-1272 TDCSLIYNGNFTT
+1272 NDCSLIYSGNFTT
-1285 VDCDDVPYAISV
+1285 TDCNDVPYAISV

-1340 TITGLDENTTYYA
+1340 TITGLAENTTYYA
-1353 KIWAGGTCVSAVTS
+1353 KIWAGGTCVSVVTS

-1378 EWFPDSIRIVLNAD
+1378 EWFTDSIRIVVDAGAD
-1392 TANATIVIEDKDER
+1392 ASVIIEDKNDN
-1406 VKGATSLAEDIFFS
+1406 GSATASVAEDIFFS
-1420 KYYEAAGYTKLV
+1420 KYYEAAGYTKLI

-1451 GTSAWSSSTS
+1451 GTTSWSTSKS

-1474 VTDYGDGAGHIY
+1474 VSDYGDGAGHIY
-1486 LPQGK
+1486 LPRGT
-1491 EIILYS
+1491 EIIFYS

-1504 TGDHPFPGAGCLD
+1504 TGSKPMTGDGCLD
-1517 KFYDWDDL
+1517 DFYGWDDL
-1525 ANNDVDGWYR
+1525 ANNTVDNWYR
-1535 IGNLSAG
+1535 IGNLAAG
-1542 ADGDGHTT
+1542 SDGDGHTT

-1569 IIGAGNVS
+1569 IIGAGNAS
-1577 APNKS
+1577 APTKS
-1582 ATVKVTTSKT
+1582 ATTKVTTSKT

-1646 NHVVSGDSAVLNNT
+1646 NHVVSGDSAVQNNT
-1660 TTFKTLGDYTGVDSN
+1660 SEFKTLGEYIDGESKV
-1675 PHKGEWVGIPVGK
+1675 HKGEWVGIPIGK
-1688 NDDGTTDYCFS
+1688 IPGELDDYCFS

-1714 YAKYDSIADLKELGG
+1714 YATYDSIAELKNLTGK
-1729 SQNPDGTYTIKIP
+1729 QNDDGTYTIPIP
-1742 HLDTLSCTSLKV
+1742 QLDTLSCTKMKIV
-1754 NVYEGSVVQAS
+1754 VYEGTTEKAS
-1765 KTYQVPIMVTTEKAG
+1765 KEYQVPIMVDTDQEWK
-1780 GWSTTDTIFQ
+1780 TTDTIFQ
-1790 NKWHDLEAC
+1790 NKWHDLTTC

-1809 ATLTKAENG
+1809 ATLTKDEDGKA
-1818 LPKDAATVGNLT
+1818 KDAATVGNLT

-1838 IPTSRTFNVASV
+1838 IPTSRTFNVSSV

-1865 GTLET
+1865 GTLQT

-1895 NISDIRWSNGVPAIL
+1895 NISDIRWSNGEPAVL
-1910 DDGFRIKEYD
+1910 DEGFRIKEYD
-1920 SRARADEG
+1920 SRARADQG

-1949 GYQISVNSKHLKE
+1949 GYQISVNNRYLRE
-1962 LIFPLEIGKTN
+1962 LIFPLEIHTTN
-1973 VSAAE
+1973 VSDAE
-1978 NEKNSHGDN
+1978 NEKAPHHDN
-1987 VVPIHQYEN
+1987 DVAIHQYTN
-1996 GATTINNHNW
+1996 GATTINNWNW

-2011 PYLCAMTP
+2011 PYLCAMSP
-2019 MAGATI
+2019 MAGADI

-2031 YEIVDDEVI
+2031 YQIEEVAGEQQVV
-2040 WHRRSEGNQYL
+2040 WYRRMEGNQYL
-2051 TIYDPSSR
+2051 TIYNPSTR
-2059 TYNQTYWNSVP
+2059 TYDQKFWNSVT

-2081 GKTEGSFTF
+2081 GKREGSFTF
-2090 IEDNRKNNAPARHL
+2090 TEGNRKNNAPARHL
-2104 ASQAEVDEDPSIFVG
+2104 ASQAEVDDDPSIFVG

-2181 AKNTWL
+2181 AKNTFL

-2250 VIVNRREPQVT
+2250 VIVNRRAPQVT
-2261 TDTGLPE
+2261 TDIGIPE
-2268 APDNMVRK
+2268 APDNMARK